1 MAPSG
6 RPEATRSD
14 NQMYGMERLVQA
26 LNDHRQDTPKQILE
40 GVHQSINEFVGE
52 APQFDDLT
60 MLCLELKEKE

>member
-1 MAPSG
+1 
-6 RPEATRSD
+6 
-14 NQMYGMERLVQA
+14 MYGMERLVQA